1 MVSPSKKA
9 YTFFAL
15 AFATL
20 LACSANAA
28 MWSDRDG
35 IQVSPSTFTLIPE
48 AELLVTVHT
57 EIAYGNVKL
66 WSLEIDIEQGPL
78 VITVPND
85 ELMLK
90 TDARGNLVVKFVIG
104 ADEQAALGE
113 GSTSVSLYAVMADN
127 STFFESDQID
137 VTFRDPGYRRDQSSH

>member
-90 TDARGNLVVKFVIG
+90 TD
-104 ADEQAALGE
+104 EQAALGE